1 MKAHEEMETELHLFL
16 TSVLNGGQLS
26 ASRLLNRKMDGPQR
40 QPDLLENRK
49 NLYIVGTV
57 YHLVIYFQFNKVQI
71 AFYD

>member
-49 NLYIVGTV
+49 KSLYCRDRVSSCNIFPVQQGTDS
-57 YHLVIYFQFNKVQI
+57 LL
-71 AFYD
+71 